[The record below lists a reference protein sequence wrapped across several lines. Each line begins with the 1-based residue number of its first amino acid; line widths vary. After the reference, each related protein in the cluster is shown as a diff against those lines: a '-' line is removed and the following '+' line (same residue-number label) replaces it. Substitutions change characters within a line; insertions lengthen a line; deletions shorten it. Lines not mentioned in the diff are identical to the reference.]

1 MYIYIYIYIIYIYVY
16 PFAKKKLNILRTSH
30 SLLPPFFP
38 GSTGVNLRYS
48 MGFAENGELRSIS
61 PRCQ

>member
-1 MYIYIYIYIIYIYVY
+1 MYTHLQ
-16 PFAKKKLNILRTSH
+16 KKLNILRTSH